1 MPAKPTHVDVFV
13 DVAFKRLFDPEKQKV
28 RLLSFLNSM
37 LPAEEQVAEVEPLP
51 NEALGHNDDDRL
63 TILDIAVK
71 TERGRRFL
79 IEIQL
84 ARQRHFLKRLLW
96 YGARLISNERRG
108 QTNWDYDF
116 LPVIVIGI
124 VDFEIEPGRKV
135 CRYAVTDEA
144 TGARF
149 PGDGLTVQLVQLP
162 AFRRE
167 PHVHDSALEEWLY
180 LTQNPADMSFEPQ
193 HIEPEVA
200 FEFMKDTDFD
210 RLSNAEQ
217 WKYLDR
223 WRKANDDYWL
233 RKDLSDAKAEL
244 ATFKEGAAAEV
255 AAKEAEVAAK
265 EAELSQKDR
274 ALSNVAA
281 LFRDQ
286 GDTPA
291 AISEKMALDIEEVR
305 RLLA

>member
-1 MPAKPTHVDVFV
+1 MSPKPSHVDVFV
-13 DVAFKRLFDPEKQKV
+13 DVAFKRLFDPEKQKA
-28 RLLSFLNSM
+28 RLISFLNSM
-37 LPAEEQVAEVEPLP
+37 LPAEEQVTEVEPLP
-51 NEALGHNDDDRL
+51 NEALGHRDEDRL
-63 TILDIAVK
+63 TVLDVAVK

-108 QTNWDYDF
+108 QAHWDYDF
-116 LPVIVIGI
+116 LPVMVIGI
-124 VDFEIEPGRKV
+124 VDFELEPGRKV
-135 CRYAVTDEA
+135 CRYGLIDEA
-144 TGARF
+144 TGAHF

-162 AFRRE
+162 VFRRE
-167 PHVHDSALEEWLY
+167 PLVHESALEEWLY

-193 HIEPEVA
+193 HIESEVA

-223 WRKANDDYWL
+223 WRKANDEYWL
-233 RKDLSDAKAEL
+233 QKRADDAEADL
-244 ATFKEGAAAEV
+244 
-255 AAKEAEVAAK
+255 AAKEADLAAK
-265 EAELSQKDR
+265 DQSLR
-274 ALSNVAA
+274 TVAR

-286 GDTPA
+286 GDSPA
-291 AISEKMALDIEEVR
+291 AIAEKMSLPVADVE